1 MVGNQVIS
9 SHTDNLVNSPQS
21 RAQYQNSSHYS
32 QSDEEMKD
40 GGISN
45 GSNNSDPEIHN
56 NLDSQDIIIG
66 LNGRRSS
73 FVEYRAGGARGQS

>member
-1 MVGNQVIS
+1 
-9 SHTDNLVNSPQS
+9 
-21 RAQYQNSSHYS
+21 
-32 QSDEEMKD
+32 MKD

-45 GSNNSDPEIHN
+45 GSNNSDPELHN

-73 FVEYRAGGARGQS
+73 FIEYSAGGARG